1 MRGMW
6 WYLLYRLGR
15 LNWEKISFKM
25 TARFE
30 GDSEEDMIR
39 DCDKWYADKV
49 RRHVR
54 PEMVDAMTE
63 HRKQGHKILLLT
75 AVTIYLARPLGQD
88 LGVDDYICNRL
99 EVKDGKFT
107 GRLVEPTCYGDG
119 KVLLA
124 KKFTE
129 ENDISLSES
138 YFYTDSVTDLP
149 VLEQIGNPVVV
160 NPDPILRREAR
171 RRSWPVYDYAD
182 PVSRE

>member
-1 MRGMW
+1 
-6 WYLLYRLGR
+6 
-15 LNWEKISFKM
+15 M

-54 PEMVDAMTE
+54 PEMVDAMAE
-63 HRKQGHKILLLT
+63 HRKQGHKVLLLT
-75 AVTIYLARPLGQD
+75 AVTIYLARPLGED

-119 KVLLA
+119 KVFLA
-124 KKFTE
+124 RKFAET
-129 ENDISLSES
+129 NDISLSES

-160 NPDPILRREAR
+160 NPDLILRREAR
-171 RRSWPVYDYAD
+171 RRSWPVHDYAD